1 MQHSYLRRAK
11 SHDILTACQG
21 NYAVSNFWFG
31 IVDTLYSACG
41 LGPAGAVFFFAGI
54 VLVDFTTSFLFC
66 QYVVLYF
73 IAKAQYIVFLIRNT
87 IHQLR

>member
-21 NYAVSNFWFG
+21 NYAVSNFWVG

-54 VLVDFTTSFLFC
+54 VPVNSITSFCVC
-66 QYVVLYF
+66 QYLVPLF
-73 IAKAQYIVFLIRNT
+73 LQKAQDIVVSVRNT
-87 IHQLR
+87 VHQLC